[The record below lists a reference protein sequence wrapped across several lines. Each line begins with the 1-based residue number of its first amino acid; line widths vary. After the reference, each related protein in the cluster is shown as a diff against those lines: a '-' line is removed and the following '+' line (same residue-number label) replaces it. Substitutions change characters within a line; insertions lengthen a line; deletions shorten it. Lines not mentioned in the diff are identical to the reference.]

1 MPKKPADDNSTKR
14 LLIDPSGQTEMFEKS
29 YQQELAEQQSKP
41 VECLGRTFPNDAARR
56 EYYLARLKEHLQDPE
71 FRKIPGFPKGTDE
84 DILRMSDPPF
94 YTACPN
100 PFLGD
105 FIKAFGKP
113 YSPKDK
119 YHRDPFAVD
128 VSVGKTDSLYKAHGY
143 HTKVPHLAIVPS
155 ILHYTEPGDIV
166 LDGFSGSGMTGVAA
180 QFCGAAPDAYR
191 RQIEQEWKTA
201 GLDAPRWGARR
212 VVLNDLGPAATFISA
227 GYNLPF
233 DTKGFV
239 SVARSIL
246 DAVRR
251 DLSWMYET
259 THRDGKSTG
268 VINYT
273 VWSEVFSCSECGK
286 DVVFSEV
293 AMDSESKEVAE
304 VIACPHCSVQLRK
317 EQMDLQFESFQDASS
332 GEVSQRPKR
341 RPILINYD
349 VGKATYEKKPDS
361 QDLSVLRKI
370 ESLPLPA
377 ELPLTR
383 LPDCQ
388 MTRVGR
394 MATTHTRAIS
404 HMFLPRQAHAVA
416 SLWKRACE
424 VVDPALRR
432 QVLFL
437 IEQAIWGLSTLNRY
451 QPLQHGRPGGSQ
463 VNRQLSGVFYVS
475 SQISEC
481 SPNYNLDGKLL
492 RMAKAFSPYRAQGST
507 AGISTGTCAALP
519 LQSNCIDYVFTDPPF
534 GENIYY
540 ADLNY
545 LVESWHRVWTNK
557 LPEAILDRAIGK
569 SLDDYQELMRQC
581 FTEYARVLKP
591 GRWIT
596 IVFSNSKN
604 SIWHAI
610 QEALGSAGFVI
621 ADVRTLDKQQGS
633 FKQVT
638 STAVKQD
645 LVISAYKPTDALVN
659 RFKLGYSTPDDA
671 WAFIREHL
679 SNLPVFVKQGGRVQ
693 VLPDRTPQMLLDRMI
708 AFHVQ
713 RGLAVPLSAAE
724 FNEGLAQRLAERDG
738 MYFLSEQVAEYDRK
752 RTSAAE
758 LEQMQLF
765 VTDESSAIQWLRR
778 ELRERPQAFQDLQP
792 QFMQETRGWAKHETP
807 LDLRILL
814 QQNFLCYD
822 GQEEVPSQIHAYL
835 SSNFKELRG
844 KPKDDALLRAKAKDR
859 WYVPDPKKS
868 GDLEKLREREL
879 LKEFEGYK
887 ANKAK
892 QLKVFRVEAMR
903 AGFKAAY
910 DKKEY
915 QAIVEL
921 AEKLPEAVLQEDD
934 KLLMYYDVAVM
945 RAGDRKGKTELF

>member
-14 LLIDPSGQTEMFEKS
+14 LLIEPSGQTEMFEKS
-29 YQQELAEQQSKP
+29 YQQELAEQRSKP
-41 VECLGRTFPNDAARR
+41 VECLGRTFPNDSARR

-71 FRKIPGFPKGTDE
+71 FRKTPGFPKGTDE

-105 FIKAFGKP
+105 FVKTYGKP

-128 VSVGKTDSLYKAHGY
+128 TSVGKTDALYKAHGY

-180 QFCGAAPDAYR
+180 QFCGTAPESYR
-191 RQIEQEWKTA
+191 KQIEREWNTA
-201 GLDAPRWGARR
+201 GYAPPTWGERR
-212 VVLNDLGPAATFISA
+212 VILNDLGPAATFISA

-233 DTKGFV
+233 NVREFERAAKK
-239 SVARSIL
+239 IL
-246 DAVRR
+246 KDVETE
-251 DLSWMYET
+251 LGWMYET
-259 THRDGKSTG
+259 LHSDGKTKGRVSF
-268 VINYT
+268 T
-273 VWSEVFSCSECGK
+273 VWSEVFSCSDCSG
-286 DVVFSEV
+286 DVVFVEAALDPV
-293 AMDSESKEVAE
+293 TKRIAE
-304 VIACPHCSVQLRK
+304 QIRCPHCGCEVSK
-317 EQMDLQFESFQDASS
+317 ESMTLQFESFVDSTTK
-332 GEVSQRPKR
+332 EVAQRPR
-341 RPILINYD
+341 RKPVLIAYK
-349 VGKATYEKKPDS
+349 VGKTSFEKKPDEH
-361 QDLSVLRKI
+361 DL
-370 ESLPLPA
+370 
-377 ELPLTR
+377 ELLARIGRMPIPDAMPILQ

-394 MATTHTRAIS
+394 MATTHTSAVH
-404 HMFLPRQAHAVA
+404 HMFVARASHAMAALWSKA
-416 SLWKRACE
+416 SATKDPDARRALLFAFEQGIRTLSILNSYEPLAFSQNARGPKTFLYVPSQHSE
-424 VVDPALRR
+424 V
-432 QVLFL
+432 
-437 IEQAIWGLSTLNRY
+437 
-451 QPLQHGRPGGSQ
+451 
-463 VNRQLSGVFYVS
+463 
-475 SQISEC
+475 
-481 SPNYNLDGKLL
+481 SPWFFFDGKLKRL
-492 RMAKAFSPYRAQGST
+492 AKAFSEFMGSRAG
-507 AGISTGTCAALP
+507 AAISTGTCAAIP
-519 LQSNCIDYVFTDPPF
+519 APDASIDYIFTDPPF

-540 ADLNY
+540 ADLN
-545 LVESWHRVWTNK
+545 VVTEAWHRVLTDPT
-557 LPEAILDRAIGK
+557 PEAILDRVRGK
-569 SLDDYQELMRQC
+569 SLNEYQNLMRQC
-581 FTEYARVLKP
+581 FEEYARILKP
-591 GRWIT
+591 SRWIT

-724 FNEGLAQRLAERDG
+724 FNQGLAQRLAERDG

-945 RAGDRKGKTELF
+945 RAGDRKAKTELF

>member
-29 YQQELAEQQSKP
+29 YQQELAEQQSRP

-71 FRKIPGFPKGTDE
+71 FRKTPGFPKGTDE

-201 GLDAPRWGARR
+201 GLEAPKWGARR

-227 GYNLPF
+227 GYNVPF
-233 DTKGFV
+233 DVRAFEAAAKGIL
-239 SVARSIL
+239 ARL
-246 DAVRR
+246 DADVG
-251 DLSWMYET
+251 WMYET
-259 THRDGKSTG
+259 SHKGRSKGR
-268 VINYT
+268 INFT
-273 VWSEVFSCSECGK
+273 VWSEVFACSECGK
-286 DVVFSEV
+286 EVVFFEE
-293 AMDSESKEVAE
+293 AMDEESKAVAD
-304 VIACPHCSVQLRK
+304 VITCPHCGVELRK
-317 EQMDLQFESFQDASS
+317 EQMDLKFESFKDPSTGQV
-332 GEVSQRPKR
+332 ER
-341 RPILINYD
+341 RPQRRPVLINYD
-349 VGKATYEKKPDS
+349 VGKETFEKKPDAE
-361 QDLSVLRKI
+361 DLERLSRIAAMPVPPSI
-370 ESLPLPA
+370 PF
-377 ELPLTR
+377 TR
-383 LPDCQ
+383 LADCQ

-394 MATTHTRAIS
+394 MATTETRAVH
-404 HMFLPRQAHAVA
+404 HMFLPRAAQ
-416 SLWKRACE
+416 SLGRLWQYADDCKEPRLRN
-424 VVDPALRR
+424 AL
-432 QVLFL
+432 LFFV
-437 IEQAIWGLSTLNRY
+437 EQAVWTMSILNRY
-451 QPLQHGRPGGSQ
+451 RPTGYSQ
-463 VNRQLSGVFYVS
+463 VAQYLSGVFYVS
-475 SQISEC
+475 SQTSEL
-481 SPNYNLDGKLL
+481 SPWYVLSGKASRLG
-492 RMAKAFSPYRAQGST
+492 KAFT
-507 AGISTGTCAALP
+507 ASVARWGAAAISTGTCASIPLP
-519 LQSNCIDYVFTDPPF
+519 SSSIDYVFTDPPF
-534 GENIYY
+534 GENIHY
-540 ADLNY
+540 ADLNS
-545 LVESWHRVWTNK
+545 LVESWHRVWTDVGR
-557 LPEAILDRAIGK
+557 EAIVDHVRDKHLNE
-569 SLDDYQELMRQC
+569 YQDLMRQC

-610 QEALGSAGFVI
+610 QEALGAAGFVV

-724 FNEGLAQRLAERDG
+724 FNEGMAQRFAERDG

-910 DKKEY
+910 DKKDY

-945 RAGDRKGKTELF
+945 RAGDRKAKTELF

>member
-1 MPKKPADDNSTKR
+1 MPKKPTTNTSMSRHSA
-14 LLIDPSGQTEMFEKS
+14 
-29 YQQELAEQQSKP
+29 ELAVPTELFGDSEQRRIEEQNSKP
-41 VECLGRTFPNDAARR
+41 VDCLGRTFPNDAARR

-71 FRKIPGFPKGTDE
+71 FRKTPGFPKGSDE

-155 ILHYTEPGDIV
+155 ILHYTEPGEVV

-191 RQIEQEWKTA
+191 RQVEQEWKTA
-201 GLDAPRWGARR
+201 GLDAPKWGARR
-212 VVLNDLGPAATFISA
+212 IVLNDLGPAATFISA
-227 GYNLPF
+227 GYNIPF
-233 DTKGFV
+233 DVRAFETA
-239 SVARSIL
+239 ARGILARL
-246 DAVRR
+246 DADVG
-251 DLSWMYET
+251 WMYET
-259 THRDGKSTG
+259 SHEGRAKGR
-268 VINYT
+268 INFT
-273 VWSEVFSCSECGK
+273 VWSEVFACSECGK
-286 DVVFSEV
+286 EVVFFEE
-293 AMDSESKEVAE
+293 AMDDETKAVAD
-304 VIACPHCSVQLRK
+304 VITCPHCGVELRK
-317 EQMDLQFESFQDASS
+317 EQMDLKFESFKDPST
-332 GEVSQRPKR
+332 GEIER
-341 RPILINYD
+341 RPQRRPVLINYD
-349 VGKATYEKKPDS
+349 VGKETFEKKPDAD
-361 QDLSVLRKI
+361 DLERLNRI
-370 ESLPLPA
+370 AAMPLPA
-377 ELPLTR
+377 AIPFTR
-383 LPDCQ
+383 LADCQ

-394 MATTHTRAIS
+394 MATTETRAVH
-404 HMFLPRQAHAVA
+404 HMFLDRAAQ
-416 SLWKRACE
+416 SLGRLWEYGQSLPGRSE
-424 VVDPALRR
+424 RG
-432 QVLFL
+432 QILFFL
-437 IEQAIWGLSTLNRY
+437 EQAIWGMSILARY
-451 QPLQHGRPGGSQ
+451 VPSHYSQ
-463 VNRQLSGVFYVS
+463 VNQYLSGVFYVA
-475 SQISEC
+475 SQVVEVHPGYILE
-481 SPNYNLDGKLL
+481 GKLKRL
-492 RMAKAFSPYRAQGST
+492 VKVYQSPVASRTYAAIT
-507 AGISTGTCAALP
+507 TGTCAAIPLP
-519 LQSNCIDYVFTDPPF
+519 SDSIDYIFTDPPF
-534 GENIYY
+534 GANIHY
-540 ADLNY
+540 ADLNS
-545 LVESWHRVWTNK
+545 LVESWHRVWTDVGR
-557 LPEAILDRAIGK
+557 EAIVDHVRDKQLNE
-569 SLDDYQELMRQC
+569 YQDLMRQC
-581 FTEYARVLKP
+581 FAEYARVLKP

-610 QEALGSAGFVI
+610 QEALGASGFVV

-671 WAFIREHL
+671 WAFVREHL

-724 FNEGLAQRLAERDG
+724 LNEGLSQRFAERDG
-738 MYFLSEQVAEYDRK
+738 MHFLTEQVVEFDRK
-752 RTSAAE
+752 RTSVAE

-778 ELRERPQAFQDLQP
+778 ELREKPQTFQEIQP
-792 QFMQETRGWAKHETP
+792 PFMQQTRGWAKHETP
-807 LDLRILL
+807 LDLRVLL

-822 GQEEVPSQIHAYL
+822 GVEEVPSQIHAYL
-835 SSNFKELRG
+835 SSNFRDLRA
-844 KPKDDALLRAKAKDR
+844 KPKDDASLRAKGKDR
-859 WYVPDPKKS
+859 WFVPDPKKS
-868 GDLEKLREREL
+868 GDMEKLREREL
-879 LKEFEGYK
+879 LKEFEEYK
-887 ANKAK
+887 LLKAK
-892 QLKVFRVEAMR
+892 QLKVFRVDAVR
-903 AGFKAAY
+903 AGFKVAY
-910 DKKEY
+910 DKKDY
-915 QAIVEL
+915 QTIVEL

-945 RAGDRKGKTELF
+945 RASDRAAKK

>member
-71 FRKIPGFPKGTDE
+71 FRKTPGFPKGTDE

-105 FIKAFGKP
+105 FIRAFGKP

-201 GLDAPRWGARR
+201 GLDAPKWGARR

-233 DTKGFV
+233 NLRAFETT
-239 SVARSIL
+239 AREL
-246 DAVRR
+246 LKVLAAEHG
-251 DLSWMYET
+251 WMYDT
-259 THRDGKSTG
+259 LHSDGKTTG
-268 VINYT
+268 RIDYT
-273 VWSEVFSCSECGK
+273 IWSEVFSCPECGK
-286 DVVFSEV
+286 ESVFFDEAV
-293 AMDSESKEVAE
+293 DPDTKEVSETIRCPNCTAE
-304 VIACPHCSVQLRK
+304 LRK
-317 EQMDLQFESFQDASS
+317 EQMDLQYESYRDPSS
-332 GEVSQRPKR
+332 GDVLQRPKR
-341 RPILINYD
+341 RPVLISYRI
-349 VGKATYEKKPDS
+349 GKQTFEKRPDAN
-361 QDLSVLRKI
+361 DLRVLERVDA
-370 ESLPLPA
+370 LPLPA
-377 ELPLTR
+377 SLPMCP

-394 MATTHTRAIS
+394 MATTRTRYVH
-404 HMFLPRQAHAVA
+404 HMFLHRAAIA
-416 SLWKRACE
+416 MGALWKLATDVADPE
-424 VVDPALRR
+424 VRR
-432 QVLFL
+432 QVIWFV
-437 IEQAIWGLSTLNRY
+437 EQAIWGTSLLNRY
-451 QPLQHGRPGGSQ
+451 KPLQHGRPGGSQ
-463 VNRQLSGVFYVS
+463 VNNYMSGFFYIASTIAES
-475 SQISEC
+475 SPHYILE
-481 SPNYNLDGKLL
+481 GKLKRL
-492 RMAKAFSPYRAQGST
+492 ATVFATYRGSSSF
-507 AGISTGTCAALP
+507 ACIQTGTCASLALP
-519 LQSNCIDYVFTDPPF
+519 DSSVDYVFTDPPF
-534 GENIYY
+534 GENIHY
-540 ADLNY
+540 ADLNA
-545 LVESWHRVWTNK
+545 LVESWHRVWTDVGR
-557 LPEAILDRAIGK
+557 EAIVDHVRGK
-569 SLDDYQELMRQC
+569 LLNEYQNLVREC

-724 FNEGLAQRLAERDG
+724 FNEGMAQRFAERDG

-778 ELRERPQAFQDLQP
+778 ELRERPQSFQDLQP

-892 QLKVFRVEAMR
+892 QLKVFRVEAVR
-903 AGFKAAY
+903 AGFKVAY
-910 DKKEY
+910 DKKDY
-915 QAIVEL
+915 HTIVEL

-945 RAGDRKGKTELF
+945 RAGDRKAKTELF

>member
-29 YQQELAEQQSKP
+29 YQQELAEQKSKP
-41 VECLGRTFPNDAARR
+41 VECLGRTFPNDAARS
-56 EYYLARLKEHLQDPE
+56 EYYLSRLKEHLQDPE
-71 FRKIPGFPKGTDE
+71 FRKTPGFPKGTDE

-201 GLDAPRWGARR
+201 GLEAPKWGARR

-233 DTKGFV
+233 D
-239 SVARSIL
+239 ARAFESSAKRVLATL
-246 DAVRR
+246 DAE
-251 DLSWMYET
+251 LGWMYET
-259 THRDGKSTG
+259 LHSDGRTKG
-268 VINYT
+268 RINFT
-273 VWSEVFSCSECGK
+273 VWSEVFRCPECSGDIVYADEAS
-286 DVVFSEV
+286 DDD
-293 AMDSESKEVAE
+293 DSVRKSFD
-304 VIACPHCSVQLRK
+304 CPHCKAELTRRRLERQYSTSFDPLLGTTVRSATRK
-317 EQMDLQFESFQDASS
+317 
-332 GEVSQRPKR
+332 
-341 RPILINYD
+341 PILIDYS
-349 VGKATYEKKPDS
+349 VGDERFTKSPDAADS
-361 QDLSVLRKI
+361 ALLARIASSTPPSNAPHDRMMHSD
-370 ESLPLPA
+370 PA
-377 ELPLTR
+377 EECWGDEWR
-383 LPDCQ
+383 AG
-388 MTRVGR
+388 V
-394 MATTHTRAIS
+394 ASFTHV
-404 HMFLPRQAHAVA
+404 HHLFLPRPLRALTH
-416 SLWKRACE
+416 LWDLTQRSPDA
-424 VVDPALRR
+424 ATRR
-432 QVLFL
+432 MLL
-437 IEQAIWGLSTLNRY
+437 YLAEQAVWGMSLMNRY
-451 QPLQHGRPGGSQ
+451 APTHFSQ
-463 VNRQLSGVFYVS
+463 VNRYMSGRLRVLA
-475 SQISEC
+475 QHSEC
-481 SPNYNLDGKLL
+481 SPWYILSGKLDRL
-492 RMAKAFSPYRAQGST
+492 VTAFRSWSPH
-507 AGISTGTCAALP
+507 AGLAVISTGDCSCQLLP
-519 LQSNCIDYVFTDPPF
+519 SSSVDYVFTDPPF
-534 GENIYY
+534 GDNFAYSE
-540 ADLNY
+540 LNFI
-545 LVESWHRVWTNK
+545 VEAWHRVFTK
-557 LPEAILDRAIGK
+557 RSPEAIVSSSQAK
-569 SLDDYQELMRQC
+569 SLASYQTLMAAC
-581 FTEYARVLKP
+581 FREYCRVLKP
-591 GRWIT
+591 GRWMT
-596 IVFSNSKN
+596 VVFSNSSN
-604 SIWHAI
+604 RVWHAI
-610 QEALGSAGFVI
+610 QEALGVAGFVV
-621 ADVRTLDKQQGS
+621 ADVRTLDKKQGS
-633 FKQVT
+633 FNQVHGV
-638 STAVKQD
+638 SVNQD
-645 LVISAYKPTDALVN
+645 LVISCYKPSEALSSSFSLAHSN
-659 RFKLGYSTPDDA
+659 ADNA
-671 WAFIREHL
+671 WAFVREHL
-679 SNLPVFVKQGGRVQ
+679 GNLPVFVKQGGKVQ
-693 VLPDRTPQMLLDRMI
+693 VILERTHQMLLDRMT
-708 AFHVQ
+708 AFHIQ
-713 RGLAVPLSAAE
+713 RGVGVPLSASE
-724 FNEGLAQRLAERDG
+724 FREGLTQRFAERDG
-738 MYFLSEQVAEYDRK
+738 MIFLSEQVVEYDRK
-752 RTSAAE
+752 RTTVSE
-758 LEQMQLF
+758 LGQLQLF
-765 VTDESSAIQWLRR
+765 VSDESSAIQWLRR
-778 ELRERPQAFQDLQP
+778 ELRERPQSFQDLQP

-910 DKKEY
+910 DKKDY

-945 RAGDRKGKTELF
+945 RAGDRKAKTELF

>member
-1 MPKKPADDNSTKR
+1 MAKRPPHDDTTRPIFRK
-14 LLIDPSGQTEMFEKS
+14 DD
-29 YQQELAEQQSKP
+29 ELFDDSLQKEIEEQKSKP

-71 FRKIPGFPKGTDE
+71 FRKTPGFPKGTDE

-201 GLDAPRWGARR
+201 GLDAPKWGARR

-233 DTKGFV
+233 NLRAFETT
-239 SVARSIL
+239 AREL
-246 DAVRR
+246 LKVLAAEHG
-251 DLSWMYET
+251 WMYDT
-259 THRDGKSTG
+259 LHSDGKTIG
-268 VINYT
+268 RIDYT
-273 VWSEVFSCSECGK
+273 IWSEVFSCPECGK
-286 DVVFSEV
+286 ESVFFDEAV
-293 AMDSESKEVAE
+293 DPDTKEVSETIRCPNCTAE
-304 VIACPHCSVQLRK
+304 LRK
-317 EQMDLQFESFQDASS
+317 EQMDLQYESYRDPSS
-332 GEVSQRPKR
+332 GDVLQRPKR
-341 RPILINYD
+341 RPVLISYRI
-349 VGKATYEKKPDS
+349 GKQTFEKRPDAN
-361 QDLSVLRKI
+361 DLRVLERVDA
-370 ESLPLPA
+370 LPLPA
-377 ELPLTR
+377 SLPMCP

-394 MATTHTRAIS
+394 MATTKTRYVH
-404 HMFLPRQAHAVA
+404 HMFLHRAAIA
-416 SLWKRACE
+416 MGALWKLATDVADPE
-424 VVDPALRR
+424 VRR
-432 QVLFL
+432 QVIWFV
-437 IEQAIWGLSTLNRY
+437 EQAIWGISLLNRY
-451 QPLQHGRPGGSQ
+451 KPLQHGRPGGSQ
-463 VNRQLSGVFYVS
+463 VNNYMSGFFYIASTIAES
-475 SQISEC
+475 SPHYILE
-481 SPNYNLDGKLL
+481 GKLKRL
-492 RMAKAFSPYRAQGST
+492 ATVFATYR
-507 AGISTGTCAALP
+507 GISSFACIQTGTCASIALP
-519 LQSNCIDYVFTDPPF
+519 DSSVDYVFTDPPF
-534 GENIYY
+534 GENIHY
-540 ADLNY
+540 ADLNA
-545 LVESWHRVWTNK
+545 LVESWHRVWTDVGR
-557 LPEAILDRAIGK
+557 EAIVDHVRGK
-569 SLDDYQELMRQC
+569 LLNEYQDLVRGC

-724 FNEGLAQRLAERDG
+724 FNEGMAQRFAERDG

-910 DKKEY
+910 DKKDY

-945 RAGDRKGKTELF
+945 RAGDRKAKTELF